1 MGNPPSAAASD
12 GSIDESAVDRYGA
25 VQDSRTQDYEGT
37 PDDNAILMQDTNLE
51 QPSVKGSGG
60 GEFFHDEDGD
70 VDGDDDGDDVDDE
83 DDDEESQEEFGMS
96 IQELLY
102 SSSSY
107 YAIAKPVTI
116 TMILAALAVV
126 VINTQQTIQ
135 AGEEAMSQAYQ
146 VWQVDSASNSN
157 GENLARSL
165 GNAAIMITVIGCMTF
180 VIVFL
185 YKMRFMMC
193 LIGYMVICSGTLLG
207 VLGGNIVRTFLMIY
221 DIPLDKVTFGL
232 VMFNFAMVGVLAI
245 FWGQGVPKYITQGY
259 LVCTSVI
266 LAWHLSYFDVWTTW
280 ALLFMLA
287 LYDLCAVLTPCGPLK
302 ALVNAMSEEG
312 APEMPG
318 LLFEAELP
326 PEAKRPSTP
335 SATTPRSSA
344 GGNSGGSR
352 SGASSVANKSRNSN
366 AGQSDGAQPSQG
378 AEGAGPNSTLPPVID
393 VPLAIAKVYNLD
405 VIGLP
410 DESREIMFPNKARA
424 AAAAPL
430 LKDAVGLDGRVDMPA
445 DPSVRQLRAMVS
457 ARLPL
462 NGGRLERVKKR
473 GKRVYLER
481 DRHGDPKRILWVD
494 RAGKVFAEMRD
505 DDENAEQR
513 NTIRLGLGDFIFYS
527 VLVAKAAQYS
537 FATFAACMLVVLA
550 GLGGTLILLAVYHH
564 ALPALPI
571 SILMA
576 IVVYMTTRL
585 FLEPFVEQVLR
596 APYYV

>member
-1 MGNPPSAAASD
+1 MAHVDQQDSP
-12 GSIDESAVDRYGA
+12 DRYGSVHNA
-25 VQDSRTQDYEGT
+25 RTEDYDGS
-37 PDDNAILMQDTNLE
+37 DGILLQNTNLE
-51 QPSVKGSGG
+51 QASSHAQFFHSSNEGQSPMSGG
-60 GEFFHDEDGD
+60 TEDQSQN
-70 VDGDDDGDDVDDE
+70 DDD
-83 DDDEESQEEFGMS
+83 DDDDDDLSQLSSEEEFGMS

-126 VINTQQTIQ
+126 VVNTDATIE

-146 VWQVDSASNSN
+146 VWHVDAASNSN
-157 GENLARSL
+157 GQNLAMSL
-165 GNAAIMITVIGCMTF
+165 GNALIMISVIGCMTF
-180 VIVFL
+180 VIVAC
-185 YKMRFMMC
+185 YKMRFMAC
-193 LIGYMVICSGTLLG
+193 LIGYMVLCSTTLLG
-207 VLGGNIVRTFLMIY
+207 VLGGNIVNTFLTIY
-221 DIPLDKVTFGL
+221 DLPLDKITFAL
-232 VMFNFAMVGVLAI
+232 VMFNFAVVGVLAI
-245 FWGQGVPKYITQGY
+245 FVGQGVPKYVTQGY
-259 LVCTSVI
+259 LICTSVI

-326 PEAKRPSTP
+326 PEAKRPTTPAATSTP
-335 SATTPRSSA
+335 RRSSS
-344 GGNSGGSR
+344 SGHPSGTPSSR
-352 SGASSVANKSRNSN
+352 TTTATGQDRNAS
-366 AGQSDGAQPSQG
+366 
-378 AEGAGPNSTLPPVID
+378 LPRVID
-393 VPLAIAKVYNLD
+393 IPLAIAKVYNLD
-405 VIGLP
+405 VIALP
-410 DESREIMFPNKARA
+410 QESKEIMFPPKKRSS
-424 AAAAPL
+424 AAAPL
-430 LKDAVGLDGRVDMPA
+430 LQDSSGFDGRVELPE
-445 DPSVRQLRAMVS
+445 DPSAKQLRALVTV
-457 ARLPL
+457 RLPQ

-494 RAGKVFAEMRD
+494 RSGKVFAEMRD

-571 SILMA
+571 SILMGI
-576 IVVYMTTRL
+576 IVYLTTR
-585 FLEPFVEQVLR
+585 FFVEPFVEQVLR

>member
-1 MGNPPSAAASD
+1 MATTAD
-12 GSIDESAVDRYGA
+12 EGSIDGTKDRYGSVHDA
-25 VQDSRTQDYEGT
+25 VTEDYDGEDHGS
-37 PDDNAILMQDTNLE
+37 DAVLMQDTNLE
-51 QPSVKGSGG
+51 QAATEAGN
-60 GEFFHDEDGD
+60 EFFRDEDGE
-70 VDGDDDGDDVDDE
+70 DDDNSDDDH
-83 DDDEESQEEFGMS
+83 DDDEEESNEEFGMS

-116 TMILAALAVV
+116 TMILAALVVV
-126 VINTQQTIQ
+126 VINTEDTIQ
-135 AGEEAMSQAYQ
+135 AGEQAMSQAYQ
-146 VWQVDSASNSN
+146 VWSVDGASNSN

-165 GNAAIMITVIGCMTF
+165 GNAFVMIGVIGMMTF

-193 LIGYMVICSGTLLG
+193 LIGYMMVCSGTLLG
-207 VLGGNIVRTFLMIY
+207 VLGGNLVHTALQIY
-221 DIPLDKVTFGL
+221 DIPIDKVTFGF

-245 FWGQGVPKYITQGY
+245 FWGEGVPKYVTQGY
-259 LVCTSVI
+259 LICTSII

-326 PEAKRPSTP
+326 PEAKRPGTP
-335 SATTPRSSA
+335 SATPRNSS
-344 GGNSGGSR
+344 GNADRSRTSSVSR
-352 SGASSVANKSRNSN
+352 SRATGASEGTAASE
-366 AGQSDGAQPSQG
+366 QG
-378 AEGAGPNSTLPPVID
+378 AEPRSTSGLPPAQVD
-393 VPLAIAKVYNLD
+393 VPLAIAKVYNLAI
-405 VIGLP
+405 VGLP
-410 DESREIMFPNKARA
+410 KESKEIMFPSKQRA

-430 LKDAVGLDGRVDMPA
+430 LKENFGFDGHVDLPA
-445 DPSVRQLRAMVS
+445 EPTVRQLRTLVTV
-457 ARLPL
+457 RLPE

-481 DRHGDPKRILWVD
+481 DRHGEPKRILWVD

-537 FATFAACMLVVLA
+537 FAAFAACMLVVLS

-571 SILMA
+571 SILLG
-576 IVVYMTTRL
+576 IVVYLTTRV
-585 FLEPFVEQVLR
+585 FLEPFVEQVLK

>member
-1 MGNPPSAAASD
+1 MATPEEAAA
-12 GSIDESAVDRYGA
+12 RYGSLHNA
-25 VQDSRTQDYEGT
+25 RTEDYDGEG
-37 PDDNAILMQDTNLE
+37 DDDAILMQDTNLE
-51 QPSVKGSGG
+51 QASAAP
-60 GEFFHDEDGD
+60 EETFRDEDGEGSPD
-70 VDGDDDGDDVDDE
+70 QEDEVSQMSSEEGD
-83 DDDEESQEEFGMS
+83 FGMS

-126 VINTQQTIQ
+126 VVNTDATIE

-146 VWQVDSASNSN
+146 VWHVDSASNSN
-157 GENLARSL
+157 GENLFKSL
-165 GNAAIMITVIGCMTF
+165 GNAFIMISVIGCMTF
-180 VIVFL
+180 VIVFC
-185 YKMRFMMC
+185 YRMRFMMC
-193 LIGYMVICSGTLLG
+193 LIGYMILCSSTLLG
-207 VLGGNIVRTFLMIY
+207 VLGGNLVQTALTIY
-221 DIPLDKVTFGL
+221 DIPLDKITFAL
-232 VMFNFAMVGVLAI
+232 VMFNFAIVGVLAI
-245 FWGQGVPKYITQGY
+245 FVGQGVPKYVTQGY
-259 LVCTSVI
+259 LIATSVI

-302 ALVNAMSEEG
+302 ALVNAMSEDG
-312 APEMPG
+312 APDMPG

-326 PEAKRPSTP
+326 PEAKRP
-335 SATTPRSSA
+335 TTPAAASQRNGTGQLAASS
-344 GGNSGGSR
+344 SSR
-352 SGASSVANKSRNSN
+352 AKTDGASAN
-366 AGQSDGAQPSQG
+366 AGLPS
-378 AEGAGPNSTLPPVID
+378 VID
-393 VPLAIAKVYNLD
+393 IPLAIAKVYNLD

-410 DESREIMFPNKARA
+410 QESKEIMFPPKKRSS
-424 AAAAPL
+424 AAAPL
-430 LKDAVGLDGRVDMPA
+430 LQDSTGFDGRVDLPE
-445 DPSVRQLRAMVS
+445 DPSVKQLRALVTV
-457 ARLPL
+457 RLPQ

-481 DRHGDPKRILWVD
+481 DRHGEPKRILWVD

-527 VLVAKAAQYS
+527 VLVSKAAQYS

-571 SILMA
+571 SILMG
-576 IVVYMTTRL
+576 IVVYLTTR
-585 FLEPFVEQVLR
+585 FFVEPFVEQVLS

>member
-1 MGNPPSAAASD
+1 MGNSD
-12 GSIDESAVDRYGA
+12 GSIDEPMDRYGSVHDA
-25 VQDSRTQDYEGT
+25 RTEDYEG
-37 PDDNAILMQDTNLE
+37 DKSDAILMQDTNLE
-51 QPSVKGSGG
+51 QPSTTGG
-60 GEFFHDEDGD
+60 DGEFFRDEAG
-70 VDGDDDGDDVDDE
+70 GEDDE
-83 DDDEESQEEFGMS
+83 DYDDEEESQDEESQEDFSMS

-107 YAIAKPVTI
+107 YAIAKPVTV

-126 VINTQQTIQ
+126 VVNTEETVQ
-135 AGEEAMSQAYQ
+135 AGEQAMSQAYQ
-146 VWQVDSASNSN
+146 VWHVDAASNSN

-165 GNAAIMITVIGCMTF
+165 GNAAIMISVIGCMTF

-193 LIGYMVICSGTLLG
+193 LIGYMIVCSGTLLG
-207 VLGGNIVRTFLMIY
+207 VLGGNIVQTFLMIY
-221 DIPLDKVTFGL
+221 DIPLDKITFGL
-232 VMFNFAMVGVLAI
+232 VMFNFAIVGVLAI
-245 FWGQGVPKYITQGY
+245 FWGEGVPKYITQGY

-312 APEMPG
+312 APDMPG

-335 SATTPRSSA
+335 SATPRSS
-344 GGNSGGSR
+344 
-352 SGASSVANKSRNSN
+352 SGASVRSRPASESAASRNGRSSVGN
-366 AGQSDGAQPSQG
+366 TEGGLPSQG
-378 AEGAGPNSTLPPVID
+378 SATAGPNSTLSAVID

-410 DESREIMFPNKARA
+410 NESKEIMFPSKQRT

-430 LKDAVGLDGRVDMPA
+430 LKDTEGFDGRIDLPQE
-445 DPSVRQLRAMVS
+445 PSVRQLRALVTV
-457 ARLPL
+457 RLPQ

-505 DDENAEQR
+505 DDENAVQR

-527 VLVAKAAQYS
+527 VLVSKAAQYS

-571 SILMA
+571 SILMG
-576 IVVYMTTRL
+576 IVIYLTTRV
-585 FLEPFVEQVLR
+585 FLEPFVEQVLW

>member
-1 MGNPPSAAASD
+1 MGNS
-12 GSIDESAVDRYGA
+12 DESVDEASSMDRYGSVHDA
-25 VQDSRTQDYEGT
+25 RTEDYEG
-37 PDDNAILMQDTNLE
+37 NKAEAILMQDTNLE
-51 QPSVKGSGG
+51 QPGD
-60 GEFFHDEDGD
+60 GEFFRDEARGEEDEDQED
-70 VDGDDDGDDVDDE
+70 YDDE
-83 DDDEESQEEFGMS
+83 DEDDESQDEESQEEFSMS

-126 VINTQQTIQ
+126 VVNTEQTVE
-135 AGEEAMSQAYQ
+135 AGEQAMSQAYQ
-146 VWQVDSASNSN
+146 VWHVDGASNSN

-165 GNAAIMITVIGCMTF
+165 GNAFIMISVIGCMTF

-193 LIGYMVICSGTLLG
+193 LIGYMIVCSGTLLG
-207 VLGGNIVRTFLMIY
+207 VLGGNIVQTFLAIY
-221 DIPLDKVTFGL
+221 DIPLDKITFAV
-232 VMFNFAMVGVLAI
+232 VMFNFAIVGVLAI
-245 FWGQGVPKYITQGY
+245 FWGEGVPKYVTQAY

-312 APEMPG
+312 APDMPG

-335 SATTPRSSA
+335 SATTPRSS
-344 GGNSGGSR
+344 GGGASVRSRTPSESTGTRNDSR
-352 SGASSVANKSRNSN
+352 SNAANTE
-366 AGQSDGAQPSQG
+366 GGLHSQG
-378 AEGAGPNSTLPPVID
+378 SAAVPPPNSTLSPVID

-410 DESREIMFPNKARA
+410 DESKEVMFPAKEQT

-430 LKDAVGLDGRVDMPA
+430 LKDTAGFDGRVDLPQE
-445 DPSVRQLRAMVS
+445 PSVRQLRALVTV
-457 ARLPL
+457 RLPQ

-505 DDENAEQR
+505 DDENAVQR

-527 VLVAKAAQYS
+527 VLVSKAAQYS

-571 SILMA
+571 SILMG
-576 IVVYMTTRL
+576 IVVYLTTRV
-585 FLEPFVEQVLR
+585 FLEPFVEQVLW

>member
-1 MGNPPSAAASD
+1 MATPVATVD
-12 GSIDESAVDRYGA
+12 SIDEPTDRYGS
-25 VQDSRTQDYEGT
+25 VQDSRTQDYEGNQ
-37 PDDNAILMQDTNLE
+37 DNAILMQDTNLE
-51 QPSVKGSGG
+51 QPSVKGSAGG
-60 GEFFHDEDGD
+60 GEFFHDEA
-70 VDGDDDGDDVDDE
+70 GDDEEGYDDDDDDDDDE
-83 DDDEESQEEFGMS
+83 DEESQEEFGMS

-126 VINTQQTIQ
+126 VVNTQQTIE

-146 VWQVDSASNSN
+146 VWQVDSASSSN

-165 GNAAIMITVIGCMTF
+165 GNAAIMIGVIGGMTF

-193 LIGYMVICSGTLLG
+193 LIGYMIVCSGTLLG
-207 VLGGNIVRTFLMIY
+207 ILGGNMVQTFLMIY
-221 DIPLDKVTFGL
+221 DIPLDKVTFAL
-232 VMFNFAMVGVLAI
+232 VMFNFAIVGVLAI
-245 FWGQGVPKYITQGY
+245 FWGEGVPKYITQGY

-326 PEAKRPSTP
+326 PEAKRPTTP
-335 SATTPRSSA
+335 SATTPRASSGTA
-344 GGNSGGSR
+344 AGSR
-352 SGASSVANKSRNSN
+352 APSSTAGSRNR
-366 AGQSDGAQPSQG
+366 AGKS
-378 AEGAGPNSTLPPVID
+378 EGAPPVQGSQAAPPNSNISPVID

-410 DESREIMFPNKARA
+410 IESKEIMFPNKART

-430 LKDAVGLDGRVDMPA
+430 LQDSVDGRVDLPEE
-445 DPSVRQLRAMVS
+445 PSVRQLRAMVTV
-457 ARLPL
+457 RLPQ

-473 GKRVYLER
+473 GKRVFLER

-505 DDENAEQR
+505 DDENAVQR

-571 SILMA
+571 SILMG
-576 IVVYMTTRL
+576 IVIYLTTRL